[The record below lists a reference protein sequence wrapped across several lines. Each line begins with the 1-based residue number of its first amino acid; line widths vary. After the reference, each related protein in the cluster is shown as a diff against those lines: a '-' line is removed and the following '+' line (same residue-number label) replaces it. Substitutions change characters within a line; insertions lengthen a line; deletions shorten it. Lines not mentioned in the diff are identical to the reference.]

1 MSAADVRVLGRRT
14 FDFAHQVAV
23 MAIINRTKD
32 SFYDKGRTYAFD
44 AAVAAI
50 DDALAAGAD
59 WVDIGAVPFSPLAA
73 DVDEAEEIRRIVP
86 VVEAIR
92 HRTDAVISIDTFRPG
107 VARHALTAGADVIN
121 DTSGLRDPNMAAVIA
136 ELDGAVVI
144 THSLAAPREWLS
156 RPTYDDVVGEIRAF
170 LLDRTKYALS
180 CGIDQARIIV
190 DPGHDLNKNTYHSLE
205 ITRRLDEFSDLG
217 YPLLVSV
224 SNKDFIAESLDLP
237 FDQLGAGTV
246 ATLAF
251 CIMRGARI
259 VRVHDVAAARAAAD
273 MVAAILG
280 WRAPAA
286 VKHNLS

>member
-1 MSAADVRVLGRRT
+1 
-14 FDFAHQVAV
+14 
-23 MAIINRTKD
+23 
-32 SFYDKGRTYAFD
+32 
-44 AAVAAI
+44 
-50 DDALAAGAD
+50 
-59 WVDIGAVPFSPLAA
+59 
-73 DVDEAEEIRRIVP
+73 
-86 VVEAIR
+86 
-92 HRTDAVISIDTFRPG
+92 VISIDTFRSE

-136 ELDGAVVI
+136 SLNGAVVI

-180 CGIDQARIIV
+180 CGIDQANIVV

-205 ITRRLDEFSDLG
+205 ITRRLEEFSDLG

-251 CIMRGARI
+251 CILRGARI
-259 VRVHDVAAARAAAD
+259 VRVHDVAAARSAAD

-280 WRAPAA
+280 WRPPAA
-286 VKHNLS
+286 VKHNLA